1 MKPTQSIYKEQM
13 ELWLE
18 NAKKSLWLSKTVSDK
33 KELIE
38 KNRK

>member
-1 MKPTQSIYKEQM
+1 M

-18 NAKKSLWLSKTVSDK
+18 NAKKSPWLCESVFKK